1 MEHRPDD
8 KDALPQ
14 LSTPMA
20 VSFYLGMLFVAM
32 LWSALTE
39 PGLELLLRAPGV
51 RIIPWW
57 GAGLGVGVALVLATI
72 IAEPVF
78 PAMRRLAEELS
89 PVVAPFD
96 PGRILTLAVCS
107 GLAEEA
113 LFRGPCQHVLGY
125 VVTSVLFALLHGGFS
140 RRYIA
145 WSTFA
150 LVAGLS
156 FGLLVQAYGSVWPA
170 VLAHIVVNAINLRRL
185 GRMQANTGSDRSGP

>member
-8 KDALPQ
+8 KDALPR

-39 PGLELLLRAPGV
+39 PGLELLLRAPAL
-51 RIIPWW
+51 RAIPWW
-57 GAGLGVGVALVLATI
+57 GAGVGVGVVLVFGTM
-72 IAEPVF
+72 IAEPIF
-78 PAMRRLAEELS
+78 PAMRQLVEELA
-89 PVVAPFD
+89 PIVAPFD
-96 PGRILTLAVCS
+96 AGRVLTLAICS
-107 GLAEEA
+107 GVAEEA
-113 LFRGPCQHVLGY
+113 LFRGPCQHTLGY

-185 GRMQANTGSDRSGP
+185 GRMQANTGLDRNEP